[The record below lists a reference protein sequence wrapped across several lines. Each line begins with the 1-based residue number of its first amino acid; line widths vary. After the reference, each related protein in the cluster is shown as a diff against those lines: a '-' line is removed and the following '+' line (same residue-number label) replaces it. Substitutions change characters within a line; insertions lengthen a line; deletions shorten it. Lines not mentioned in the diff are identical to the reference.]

1 MGVMERSQ
9 VEKVPRRTAACKV
22 DPRAR
27 RAFHISSVLLAE
39 REIPISEHRPLEL
52 PFADLLTFS
61 CLEADRRPILVI
73 APLAGAFPVLLR
85 DLVLGLLRHRATVA
99 VTDWFDACFVPKAA
113 GRFGLEDNI
122 SYVLHMTRTLGSN
135 PHIVAVCQGVIP
147 ALAATALL
155 SANEP
160 EAAPCSLTLVAGP
173 IDPLANPTRAVRLAR
188 SHPLSWFERNVIET
202 VPSGYPGEGRRVYPK
217 ALQLRTLTAYIARHT
232 AEGRELFWKLMND
245 DGADPVGFPFWSLML
260 SLMDLPAEFFLEHIR
275 SVFHNQDLSRGTLQ
289 VGGARI
295 DLRAIQRT
303 ALMTLEGEEDDIAGP
318 GQTQAA
324 HALCPAI
331 PAKNHEHV
339 AVPRSGHFSLFH
351 GAICRSRVVPEMAQF
366 MMRAEQNWTGSH
378 RKRQAAH

>member
-1 MGVMERSQ
+1 M
-9 VEKVPRRTAACKV
+9 
-22 DPRAR
+22 
-27 RAFHISSVLLAE
+27 
-39 REIPISEHRPLEL
+39 
-52 PFADLLTFS
+52 
-61 CLEADRRPILVI
+61 
-73 APLAGAFPVLLR
+73 
-85 DLVLGLLRHRATVA
+85 LGLLRRRATVA
-99 VTDWFDACFVPKAA
+99 VTDWFDARFVPKAA
-113 GRFGLEDNI
+113 GRFGLKDNI
-122 SYVLHMTRTLGSN
+122 SYVLHMTRTLRSN

-147 ALAATALL
+147 ALAATAPL

-188 SHPLSWFERNVIET
+188 SRSLSWFERNVIEA
-202 VPSGYPGEGRRVYPK
+202 VPSGYPGEGRRVCPK

-275 SVFHNQDLSRGTLQ
+275 SVFHNQDLSQGTLQ
-289 VGGARI
+289 VGGARV

-331 PAKNHEHV
+331 PAKKHEHV

-351 GAICRSRVVPEMAQF
+351 GTICRSRVVPEMAQF